1 MVSSL
6 RLSFAPVMMI
16 AAMLASPALGQDAGE
31 ATSDS
36 VTPEQILA
44 GSNLFN
50 GGTCVFCHAIA
61 GRGSGTR
68 APDLSDVEWLHSQ
81 GDLDGILQ
89 TIISGVP
96 QPNMKAV
103 KPRPFPMNPKGGLN
117 VSDEQL
123 ASVAA
128 YVWALSQPEP
138 HGFITEQWRFLELA
152 RAGQFAEARAVF
164 QATRE
169 KYPDNLLVPENGM
182 NAFGYEFLGRD
193 DLDGAIEVF
202 QFNVDLHPEA
212 FNPWDSLAEAYMAKG
227 DNEHAIEYYE
237 KSLELNPENTNAV
250 DKLKEL
256 GAR

>member
-1 MVSSL
+1 
-6 RLSFAPVMMI
+6 
-16 AAMLASPALGQDAGE
+16 
-31 ATSDS
+31 
-36 VTPEQILA
+36 
-44 GSNLFN
+44 
-50 GGTCVFCHAIA
+50 
-61 GRGSGTR
+61 
-68 APDLSDVEWLHSQ
+68 
-81 GDLDGILQ
+81 
-89 TIISGVP
+89 
-96 QPNMKAV
+96 
-103 KPRPFPMNPKGGLN
+103 MNPKGGLN

-128 YVWALSQPEP
+128 YVWSLSQPEP
-138 HGFITEQWRFLELA
+138 HGFITAQWRFLELT

-182 NAFGYEFLGRD
+182 NAFGYEFLGRGD
-193 DLDGAIEVF
+193 IDGAIEVF
-202 QFNVDLHPEA
+202 QFNVDLHPES

>member
-1 MVSSL
+1 MVRSV
-6 RLSFAPVMMI
+6 RLSLAPVIMI
-16 AAMLASPALGQDAGE
+16 AAMLASPVLAQDAE
-31 ATSDS
+31 DATSES

-50 GGTCVFCHAIA
+50 GGTCIICHAIA
-61 GRGSGTR
+61 GKGSGTR

-96 QPNMKAV
+96 QQSIKAV

-117 VSDEQL
+117 VSDEQM

-138 HGFITEQWRFLELA
+138 HEFISQQRRFLELA

-164 QATRE
+164 EAAQQE
-169 KYPDNLLVPENGM
+169 YPDNLLVPENGM
-182 NAFGYEFLGRD
+182 NAFGYEFLGRGD
-193 DLDGAIEVF
+193 TDGAIEVF
-202 QFNVDLHPEA
+202 QLNVDLHPEG
-212 FNPWDSLAEAYMAKG
+212 FNPWDSLAEAYMTKG
-227 DNEHAIEYYE
+227 DNERAIEYYQ

-256 GAR
+256 GVE